1 MPKAKASNQFN
12 IDIEARRVREQI
24 RVVNLVVFP
33 DNDEN

>member
-1 MPKAKASNQFN
+1 MPKAEASNHFN
-12 IDIEARRVREQI
+12 IDAEARRVREQI